1 MNKQVGRVCNPAQVA
16 LNIAVGSATIANA
29 VTSQCS
35 TPVVTVP
42 SSGGSSVIRVPRRPL
57 PVVLPQQPQAS
68 RPAGVQT
75 QSAGSLS
82 YNLPPVQQPQ
92 APVIIRPAEKQ
103 VNLNVRVINPDKK
116 KECEVYVLR
125 EITER
130 VVSTP
135 QSLIKELQRQFG
147 PQLVPTT
154 YHFPVGYMKGSTKV
168 SIRTPADVAD
178 IWTHLNRGDQIV
190 LWCEGVRRKTS
201 HSAELSDSES
211 DEETSKKRKRS
222 KKRKLSALDEK
233 NNRVED
239 LVCTLREKHGD
250 HYTTIQY
257 RLWVEMVD
265 IGTHRLEFDL
275 RVLCF
280 SSTMSCPLYRCKF
293 WYTTIIY
300 CMRLHIK
307 MLYSK

>member
-1 MNKQVGRVCNPAQVA
+1 MNKQVCRVCNPAQVA

-29 VTSQCS
+29 VTSQRS

-42 SSGGSSVIRVPRRPL
+42 SSGGSAVICVPRRPL
-57 PVVLPQQPQAS
+57 PVILPQQPQPS
-68 RPAGVQT
+68 RPPGVQT

-82 YNLPPVQQPQ
+82 CNPQLVQQPQ
-92 APVIIRPAEKQ
+92 APVIIRPTLETNAPAEKQ

-125 EITER
+125 EITKS
-130 VVSTP
+130 VLLTP
-135 QSLIKELQRQFG
+135 QSLIEELQRQFG

-222 KKRKLSALDEK
+222 KKRKLSALYEK
-233 NNRVED
+233 
-239 LVCTLREKHGD
+239 K
-250 HYTTIQY
+250 QQ
-257 RLWVEMVD
+257 
-265 IGTHRLEFDL
+265 
-275 RVLCF
+275 
-280 SSTMSCPLYRCKF
+280 S
-293 WYTTIIY
+293 
-300 CMRLHIK
+300 
-307 MLYSK
+307 

>member
-154 YHFPVGYMKGSTKV
+154 YHFPVGYMKGSEKV
-168 SIRTPADVAD
+168 SIRTPNCVP
-178 IWTHLNRGDQIV
+178 WRQLVSYSVTRPF
-190 LWCEGVRRKTS
+190 
-201 HSAELSDSES
+201 LS
-211 DEETSKKRKRS
+211 
-222 KKRKLSALDEK
+222 L
-233 NNRVED
+233 
-239 LVCTLREKHGD
+239 
-250 HYTTIQY
+250 
-257 RLWVEMVD
+257 
-265 IGTHRLEFDL
+265 
-275 RVLCF
+275 
-280 SSTMSCPLYRCKF
+280 
-293 WYTTIIY
+293 
-300 CMRLHIK
+300 
-307 MLYSK
+307 

>member
-1 MNKQVGRVCNPAQVA
+1 MNEQVGRVCNPPQVA

-29 VTSQCS
+29 VTSQRS

-42 SSGGSSVIRVPRRPL
+42 SSGGSSVTRVPRRPL
-57 PVVLPQQPQAS
+57 PVILPQRPQAS

-75 QSAGSLS
+75 QSTGSL
-82 YNLPPVQQPQ
+82 YNLQVVQQPQ
-92 APVIIRPAEKQ
+92 APVIIRPTPQTNAPAEKQ

-135 QSLIKELQRQFG
+135 QRLIEELQRQFG
-147 PQLVPTT
+147 PQLVPTAH
-154 YHFPVGYMKGSTKV
+154 HFPVGYMKGSTKV
-168 SIRTPADVAD
+168 SIRSPADVAD
-178 IWTHLNRGDQIV
+178 IWTHLNKGDQIV

-201 HSAELSDSES
+201 HLAELSGSES

-233 NNRVED
+233 NTE
-239 LVCTLREKHGD
+239 LKT
-250 HYTTIQY
+250 
-257 RLWVEMVD
+257 
-265 IGTHRLEFDL
+265 
-275 RVLCF
+275 
-280 SSTMSCPLYRCKF
+280 
-293 WYTTIIY
+293 
-300 CMRLHIK
+300 
-307 MLYSK
+307 

>member
-29 VTSQCS
+29 VTSQRS

-57 PVVLPQQPQAS
+57 PVILPQQSQAS
-68 RPAGVQT
+68 RPPGVQT

-82 YNLPPVQQPQ
+82 YNPQPVQQPQ
-92 APVIIRPAEKQ
+92 APVIIRPTLETNAPAEKQ

-125 EITER
+125 EITKS
-130 VVSTP
+130 VLLTP
-135 QSLIKELQRQFG
+135 QSLIEELQRQFG

-154 YHFPVGYMKGSTKV
+154 YNFPVGYMKGSTKI

-239 LVCTLREKHGD
+239 IVCTLREKNGD

-257 RLWVEMVD
+257 RLWAEMVD
-265 IGTHRLEFDL
+265 IGTHWLEFDL
-275 RVLCF
+275 RVSCF
-280 SSTMSCPLYRCKF
+280 SNVMSF
-293 WYTTIIY
+293 V
-300 CMRLHIK
+300 
-307 MLYSK
+307 